1 MKKDRMNFKDRMS
14 FEVGYPGRKDVF
26 GISKLIQE
34 HVVTGALLS
43 RSIVS
48 IGNNLTSWVVAKREG
63 DVVGCACLESI
74 SLHMA
79 EVRSVAVAPFMKGM
93 GVGSEIMKVLCATAK
108 KNNIT
113 VVYAYTRADGFFR
126 RFGFEDIQGVGSVV
140 SSGPLGGGDAVP
152 WNPGDRPKRKG
163 QKVMVADT
171 RNMYEGAAISPAWPA
186 SESTRGKPSPLSESV
201 KHTVGM
207 HLPTRRQNARV
218 QSG

>member
-1 MKKDRMNFKDRMS
+1 MKKDKMN

-26 GISKLIQE
+26 GISNLIQE
-34 HVVTGALLS
+34 HVATGALLS

-63 DVVGCACLESI
+63 EVVGCACLESI

-79 EVRSVAVAPFMKGM
+79 EVRSVAVAPFMKGR

-126 RFGFEDIQGVGSVV
+126 RFGFVAIDSKRPEL
-140 SSGPLGGGDAVP
+140 SSGSADCGDSVP

-171 RNMYEGAAISPAWPA
+171 RSMCEGAPIPVAWPA

-201 KHTVGM
+201 KHTMGM

-218 QSG
+218 QFGR

>member
-1 MKKDRMNFKDRMS
+1 MKKDRMN

-26 GISKLIQE
+26 GISKLIQG
-34 HVVTGALLS
+34 HVATGALLP

-48 IGNNLTSWVVAKREG
+48 IGNSLRSWVVAKREG
-63 DVVGCACLESI
+63 EVVGCACLESI

-126 RFGFEDIQGVGSVV
+126 RFGFADIHVGCAGVNT
-140 SSGPLGGGDAVP
+140 GPLGGCDTVP
-152 WNPGDRPKRKG
+152 WNPGHRPKRKG
-163 QKVMVADT
+163 QRVMVADT
-171 RNMYEGAAISPAWPA
+171 RSMYEGAAIPSAWPA

-201 KHTVGM
+201 KHTMGM

-218 QSG
+218 QFGR